1 MTSLYIDMNKTG
13 SFGTTAVWLTFG
25 NEALASIF
33 DCRWLIVLCFIM
45 MLADLWWAYS
55 EHVYHIFHSK
65 SEEERK
71 KFEWRKSRAIRR
83 TSMKL
88 VDYITLM
95 VVGVVIGLAITEP
108 LGICDHVVSAAIGG
122 SIGAL
127 SDFLSI
133 VGHICVVREWKMPK
147 DFVRNFFIALVKTK
161 SEDIGNAIDESFK
174 EE

>member
-1 MTSLYIDMNKTG
+1 MNKTG

-25 NEALASIF
+25 NEALASIY
-33 DCRWLIVLCFIM
+33 DCRWLIVLFFIM

-55 EHVYHIFHSK
+55 EHVYHIVHSK
-65 SEEERK
+65 TAEERK
-71 KFEWRKSRAIRR
+71 KFKWRKSRAIRR
-83 TSMKL
+83 TAMKL

-108 LGICDHVVSAAIGG
+108 LCLCDHVVSATIGG
-122 SIGAL
+122 GIGVLADL
-127 SDFLSI
+127 LSI
-133 VGHICVVREWKMPK
+133 IGHLSVVREWKMPRNL
-147 DFVRNFFIALVKTK
+147 FRNFFIALVKTK

>member
-1 MTSLYIDMNKTG
+1 MTSMNKTG
-13 SFGTTAVWLTFG
+13 SFGTTAIWFTFG

-45 MLADLWWAYS
+45 MIADLWWAYS
-55 EHVYHIFHSK
+55 EHVYHIVHAK
-65 SEEERK
+65 TAEERK

-83 TSMKL
+83 TAMKL

-108 LGICDHVVSAAIGG
+108 LGLCDHVVSAAIGG
-122 SIGAL
+122 CIGVLADL
-127 SDFLSI
+127 LSI
-133 VGHICVVREWKMPK
+133 IGHLCVVREWKMPRNL
-147 DFVRNFFIALVKTK
+147 FRNFFIALVKTK

>member
-1 MTSLYIDMNKTG
+1 MNKTG

-25 NEALASIF
+25 NEALASIY

-55 EHVYHIFHSK
+55 EHVYHIVHAK
-65 SEEERK
+65 TAEERK
-71 KFEWRKSRAIRR
+71 KFVWRKSRAIRR
-83 TSMKL
+83 TAMKL

-108 LGICDHVVSAAIGG
+108 LGLCDHVVPAAIGG
-122 SIGAL
+122 SISVLADL
-127 SDFLSI
+127 LSI
-133 VGHICVVREWKMPK
+133 IGHLCVVREWKMPRNL
-147 DFVRNFFIALVKTK
+147 FRNFFIALVKTK